1 MSKIEIILTL
11 IQPIITVW
19 FVCSSISNW
28 SCFILEDMN
37 KTLCLSICNIIFK
50 KYDLKFEFNTRIS
63 QSFSVVPWTLRYQ
76 YLPVHNIIAFYD
88 KKAYQFYARMHIK
101 DEEFPNISFVVPN
114 KSDLDKCLQSLVHN
128 DVFKFI

>member
-1 MSKIEIILTL
+1 MFDLFAVALVTEAVSFSMIWIKHYAFL
-11 IQPIITVW
+11 
-19 FVCSSISNW
+19 FVTS
-28 SCFILEDMN
+28 F
-37 KTLCLSICNIIFK
+37 
-50 KYDLKFEFNTRIS
+50 LKNMIWNSNTRIS

-76 YLPVHNIIAFYD
+76 YLPAHNIIASYD